1 MNSVSCLP
9 PLSQLVLKIIAVL
22 GGVCNIQLIE
32 QLLETASFVKD
43 HYTKLC
49 QTFDRIYD
57 KFSRADM
64 RSKPK
69 GSRHSSYI
77 LSIVLHD
84 MKAKGLLEVTS
95 DSVRCMDCCFI
106 DALYQ
111 NIAFAHRRELH
122 RMAAETMADS
132 SRTEG
137 AVLLLPSIIHHFMM
151 SEDEAR
157 AESYLKV
164 FQGFFGNFID
174 KFIIDMVKKYVPSAV
189 GLDGRTQ
196 DMTGSIA
203 RKCLH
208 ALPHMR

>member
-1 MNSVSCLP
+1 
-9 PLSQLVLKIIAVL
+9 
-22 GGVCNIQLIE
+22 
-32 QLLETASFVKD
+32 
-43 HYTKLC
+43 
-49 QTFDRIYD
+49 
-57 KFSRADM
+57 
-64 RSKPK
+64 
-69 GSRHSSYI
+69 
-77 LSIVLHD
+77 

-208 ALPHMR
+208 ALPHMRGFGKALLQQKTASMTCKAVMKFGATRSMKTRYSLPPTSPADMPIVTPRPDEDVIVGSNGLKGALRRPSTGD